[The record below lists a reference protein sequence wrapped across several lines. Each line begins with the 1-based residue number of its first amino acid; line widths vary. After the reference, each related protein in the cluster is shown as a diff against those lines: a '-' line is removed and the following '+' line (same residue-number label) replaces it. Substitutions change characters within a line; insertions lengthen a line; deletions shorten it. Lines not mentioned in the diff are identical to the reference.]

1 MKLAIYSKDGAFS
14 TVYENINNPVWVRN
28 EIICTNGTF
37 SGITDKHILL
47 GDDVTPPETLAE
59 AILLDQKDSINKVL
73 TVEEENEQLKARVSE
88 LEDALLFLMSM

>member
-1 MKLAIYSKDGAFS
+1 
-14 TVYENINNPVWVRN
+14 
-28 EIICTNGTF
+28 
-37 SGITDKHILL
+37 
-47 GDDVTPPETLAE
+47 LAE